1 MTPAVPGLVVVAY
14 VRDLAVS
21 RGFYRL
27 LGFLDQPGES
37 NAGPAWAALRRA
49 DCALLLA
56 TSPPAAGRTP
66 LALRVLVEDVD
77 AVIRALRDGGFDVSS
92 TAGPGALDGRAMAF
106 DPDGNVVLLGQPG
119 WPPGPAPDGSPGSW
133 PDRSLVTE
141 VTAALA
147 ERPEGPASCQVRDLD
162 AAPCP
167 QEATVKL
174 ADSAGD
180 SVWACLDHA
189 DEILVTVRGAFIA
202 SQGERGLASF
212 RARRR
217 GPASR

>member
-21 RGFYRL
+21 RRFYGL
-27 LGFLDQPGES
+27 LGFADQPGETDS
-37 NAGPAWAALRRA
+37 GPTWAALRRA

-56 TSPPAAGRTP
+56 ASPAAESRTP
-66 LALRVLVEDVD
+66 LALRVLVDDVG
-77 AVIRALRDGGFDVSS
+77 AVVRALRDGGFDVPGA
-92 TAGPGALDGRAMAF
+92 AGPGAPGGRAMAF
-106 DPDGNVVLLGQPG
+106 DPDGNVVLLGQPD
-119 WPPGPAPDGSPGSW
+119 WPPGPPADGSPGSW
-133 PDRSLVTE
+133 PDRSLVAE

-147 ERPEGPASCQVRDLD
+147 ERTEGPASCQVRDVD

-180 SVWACLDHA
+180 SVWACLDHT

-217 GPASR
+217 RTV